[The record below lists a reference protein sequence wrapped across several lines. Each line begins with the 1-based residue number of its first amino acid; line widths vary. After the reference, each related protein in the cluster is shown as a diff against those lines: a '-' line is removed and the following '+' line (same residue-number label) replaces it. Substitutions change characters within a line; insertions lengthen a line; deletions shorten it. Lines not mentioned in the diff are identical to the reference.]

1 MGSNSKIK
9 KEAAAF
15 KHKFSKQEADNKEIS
30 RANKRLTRQ
39 NADLLKNY
47 EKQSIE
53 NVNLKADYET
63 LRENAREVMK
73 RAETAKS
80 DLEKERLQYKGALAQ
95 IESFNERKRVSD
107 VEISRLQSQLKELEL
122 SNTQWKVDNDRLQ
135 SKLDETLDQNAALE
149 RRDQELSGKSRLS
162 ETMTESR
169 SESDEQLR
177 LTESALSNHDK
188 HHDTF
193 LHQSINAGDALKPS
207 DAADEDFDANA
218 ICTTSIQRITDAA
231 DLKTA
236 STSTALNRTTSASAM
251 PRPSSFNWDTQ
262 GRRDE
267 LAKRNQ
273 STKPHLQ
280 SSYPMEMD

>member
-1 MGSNSKIK
+1 
-9 KEAAAF
+9 
-15 KHKFSKQEADNKEIS
+15 
-30 RANKRLTRQ
+30 
-39 NADLLKNY
+39 
-47 EKQSIE
+47 
-53 NVNLKADYET
+53 
-63 LRENAREVMK
+63 MK

-95 IESFNERKRVSD
+95 IESFNERKKVSD

-149 RRDQELSGKSRLS
+149 RRDQELSAKSRLS

-193 LHQSINAGDALKPS
+193 LHQVW
-207 DAADEDFDANA
+207 FY
-218 ICTTSIQRITDAA
+218 
-231 DLKTA
+231 
-236 STSTALNRTTSASAM
+236 
-251 PRPSSFNWDTQ
+251 
-262 GRRDE
+262 
-267 LAKRNQ
+267 
-273 STKPHLQ
+273 
-280 SSYPMEMD
+280 SYTLFTCLCQCVKLIIH

>member
-122 SNTQWKVDNDRLQ
+122 SNTQ
-135 SKLDETLDQNAALE
+135 
-149 RRDQELSGKSRLS
+149 
-162 ETMTESR
+162 
-169 SESDEQLR
+169 
-177 LTESALSNHDK
+177 
-188 HHDTF
+188 
-193 LHQSINAGDALKPS
+193 
-207 DAADEDFDANA
+207 
-218 ICTTSIQRITDAA
+218 
-231 DLKTA
+231 
-236 STSTALNRTTSASAM
+236 
-251 PRPSSFNWDTQ
+251 
-262 GRRDE
+262 
-267 LAKRNQ
+267 
-273 STKPHLQ
+273 
-280 SSYPMEMD
+280 